1 MAFKK
6 QIFGEGTEQF
16 THQFFE
22 IEQDECSVVGDAL
35 VAKQSRFVED
45 LLPNYQSEA
54 DRDKFVKKFCTK
66 QHQARTVAE
75 AFNRRL
81 DELNSL
87 DPTTPRISFLDTSVY
102 YLYGKNKE
110 SCAVLVEDMLVGKFQ
125 KWNGNNGFVRKR
137 KNKWLIDRNGV
148 PSGKRPFLSP
158 LDGIAENEEDGT
170 ADQKCYEVSMRR
182 EMDDFYDTSTDC
194 SATKIFVTPDEVAQA
209 FSHYSY
215 QYSGHK
221 ILICDLQGVYDDQLR
236 LFRLTDPVIHYYSPH
251 KPDKKKVYGR
261 TDRGRKGMDDFFE
274 SHVCNAL
281 CHVVTRGF
289 KNARE
294 SKRPKVTITIDD

>member
-1 MAFKK
+1 VAFKK

-87 DPTTPRISFLDTSVY
+87 DPATPRICFLDTSVY

-125 KWNGNNGFVRKR
+125 KWNGNNGVRFLFCFDPR
-137 KNKWLIDRNGV
+137 CIGV
-148 PSGKRPFLSP
+148 LVYVVLDLCTMKEELS
-158 LDGIAENEEDGT
+158 L
-170 ADQKCYEVSMRR
+170 CV
-182 EMDDFYDTSTDC
+182 
-194 SATKIFVTPDEVAQA
+194 
-209 FSHYSY
+209 
-215 QYSGHK
+215 
-221 ILICDLQGVYDDQLR
+221 
-236 LFRLTDPVIHYYSPH
+236 LT
-251 KPDKKKVYGR
+251 G
-261 TDRGRKGMDDFFE
+261 
-274 SHVCNAL
+274 L
-281 CHVVTRGF
+281 
-289 KNARE
+289 
-294 SKRPKVTITIDD
+294 